1 MKRFTV
7 PLALERLQVLAW
19 LEAHGF
25 AGRDVHFGTGSGI
38 PSNAGLSWLD
48 GEYAKASQFNPIVG
62 LEGVLHAIEDGVYS
76 LFRFRLA
83 HTRSLYDLI
92 DEIEFDH
99 WNLRLASVYI
109 GYLFCK
115 HILTIREGR

>member
-19 LEAHGF
+19 LEAHRL
-25 AGRDVHFGTGSGI
+25 AGRDVDFRTGSGI
-38 PSNAGLSWLD
+38 PSNAGLPWLD

-62 LEGVLHAIEDGVYS
+62 FEGVFHAIKDGVYS
-76 LFRFRLA
+76 LLCFRLA
-83 HTRSLYDLI
+83 YTRSLYDLI

-109 GYLFCK
+109 SYLFCK
-115 HILTIREGR
+115 HILTIQEGR